1 MSEAQPL
8 YARVKEH
15 IRDNIRSG
23 AWGAGH
29 RVPSENE
36 LVESFRISRMTA
48 NRALR
53 ELTAEGFLSRVPG
66 VGTFVKEAPALSRSF
81 ATSPRRSPSAATAM
95 RRASSARARRNPT
108 RPLPRNSRTGP

>member
-8 YARVKEH
+8 YARVKAH
-15 IRDNIRSG
+15 ILDNIQSG
-23 AWGAGH
+23 AWEPGR

-53 ELTAEGFLSRVPG
+53 ELMAEGFLSRVP
-66 VGTFVKEAPALSRSF
+66 VSAPSSRKRRRARAWSSS
-81 ATSPRRSPSAATAM
+81 ATSPRRSRSAATAIPP
-95 RRASSARARRNPT
+95 AW
-108 RPLPRNSRTGP
+108 